1 MVDYQHRLLCD
12 KKSWAFVAGVD
23 AAGVDAAAAGAGA
36 NKLER
41 KKESYACRGTFLYT
55 AMSTLDGAAAQSG

>member
-23 AAGVDAAAAGAGA
+23 AAGVDAAGADADA
-36 NKLER
+36 NKLAR
-41 KKESYACRGTFLYT
+41 RGEDGIVEM
-55 AMSTLDGAAAQSG
+55 AMDAAEA